1 MLGLERRIWLFLIV
15 GIIFPPPVFI
25 IAQSQTDTTTI
36 TLQEVAL
43 QATKIETVQNKLPFS
58 LSVKDL
64 TSFQAIYQQLSLQEY
79 LGSVPG
85 LFTQNANNYAQDLRI
100 SLRGFG

>member
-1 MLGLERRIWLFLIV
+1 MLGLERRIWLFIIV

-25 IAQSQTDTTTI
+25 KAQSQTDTTTI

-43 QATKIETVQNKLPFS
+43 QAPKIETVQNKLPFS

-85 LFTQNANNYAQDLRI
+85 LFY
-100 SLRGFG
+100 SKCK